1 MNFEEVET
9 IVTVSRSK
17 SFNEA
22 AYLLNYAP
30 STISK
35 AVSSVEQE
43 IGYTL
48 FVRGNRANAASLT
61 AEGKALMPDFIRIYD
76 SMQQLKSDLS
86 AMQKD
91 NKDLLRIGSTSNI
104 GFRSRD
110 EIVADFMIRYPEI
123 RLEQEKTDFA
133 TLLHMLYSGGASGV
147 FLYAQEGSRNLEM
160 LKNVMADPKL
170 EAIRIDTEHEMYL
183 AVSEREPLAQQ
194 DEAPFAAFRDYA
206 LLVHPDKNVVLNA
219 GIVDPF
225 RALSK
230 TAGFPL
236 KTMALDLRDPATFY
250 LATKMKLAI
259 PCHPMSFSY
268 PGIKLVRVTDWNCD
282 SHAYFLTRRVRSG
295 RAIGCL
301 LRCIRE
307 HVAAH
312 SIEGDEDNG
321 L

>member
-61 AEGKALMPDFIRIYD
+61 PEGKALMPDFIRIHE
-76 SMQQLKSDLS
+76 SMQQLKNDLS
-86 AMQKD
+86 AMQED

-110 EIVADFMIRYPEI
+110 EILADFMIRYPEI

-133 TLLHMLYSGGASGV
+133 ALLHMLYSGSASGV
-147 FLYAQEGSRNLEM
+147 FLYAQEGSKNLA
-160 LKNVMADPKL
+160 LLQSVMDDPKL
-170 EAIRIDTEHEMYL
+170 EAIKIGTEHEMYL
-183 AVSEREPLAQQ
+183 AISERDPLARQ
-194 DEAPFAAFRDYA
+194 DAAPFSAFRDFA
-206 LLVHPDKNVVLNA
+206 LLVHPDKNVLLNA
-219 GIVDPF
+219 GIADPF
-225 RALSK
+225 QALSK
-230 TAGFPL
+230 AAGFPL
-236 KTMALDLRDPATFY
+236 KTMALDLRDPATFF

-268 PGIKLVRVTDWNCD
+268 PGIKMVRVTDWSCD

-295 RAIGCL
+295 RALGCL
-301 LRCIRE
+301 LRCIQE
-307 HVAAH
+307 YVAAH
-312 SIEGDEDNG
+312 